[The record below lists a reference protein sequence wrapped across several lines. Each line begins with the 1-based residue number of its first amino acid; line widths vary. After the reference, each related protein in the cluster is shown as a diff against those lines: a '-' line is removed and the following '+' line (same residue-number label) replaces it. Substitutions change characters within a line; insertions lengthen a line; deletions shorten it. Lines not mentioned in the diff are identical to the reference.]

1 MGMKSFRDAYP
12 QYNNMPD
19 ASVVEKLS
27 SQPDVLYQH
36 FYSDMD
42 RSEFDRKFTAKT
54 TPPPQPDW
62 RAGVLPYRQTPEGEN
77 VLDFDQGLTG
87 LAKRVVTTPRD
98 VMTGKVDPTSRQGMG
113 RMLEAASMMSP
124 VSAGTR
130 AAPTMNKWNPAPPST
145 RKLKKETAA
154 NYKTVED
161 AGVEYTPQSIK
172 TLMDDTETMLANAGR
187 LEPNNPELYNLLR
200 QLRNDAQQPGAVAID
215 LPALD
220 SFRQLL
226 SEVAGDPKPGISAA
240 GTLAIKHF
248 DDFLDNTTRSSVLT
262 RPGVGEAEA
271 QAAVETLNTAR
282 GNAAAGFRS
291 ERLKKLNKNIEQRT
305 SAANSGKNLDNST
318 RQRLISFMDNA
329 NKIRGFNAE
338 EMAVMDKII
347 DGGKIKNALRYVSNI
362 LGGGGGWGQTAT
374 AGIAGVAGA
383 THSPTAAGIGF
394 FGIPAVGATLKGI
407 ENALSKVEMRALNK
421 LVRSRSPLHQKNM
434 ENAPI
439 KRGAIRA
446 PGTKKLAAQLA
457 GQPAAQDQIGAL
469 GSQLRNFLPPDV
481 PFTAGGTQSDLMQ
494 KRFIEQL
501 KRSGQP
507 WT

>member
-1 MGMKSFRDAYP
+1 MGMKSFRATYP
-12 QYNNMPD
+12 QYNDMPND
-19 ASVVEKLS
+19 AVVEKLS
-27 SQPDVLYQH
+27 SHPDVLYQH

-42 RSEFDRKFTAKT
+42 RGEFDRKFTAKT

-62 RAGVLPYRQTPEGEN
+62 QASVLPYRQTPEGKN
-77 VLDFDQGLTG
+77 ILDFDQGITG
-87 LAKRVVTTPRD
+87 LAKRVVTTPHD
-98 VMTGKVDPTSRQGMG
+98 VMTGKVDPTSKQGMG

-130 AAPTMNKWNPAPPST
+130 AAPTMNKWNPAPPSIK
-145 RKLKKETAA
+145 KLKKETSA
-154 NYKTVED
+154 NYKAVDD

-200 QLRNDAQQPGAVAID
+200 QLRSDAQQPGAVAID

-240 GTLAIKHF
+240 GTMAMKHF

-271 QAAVETLNTAR
+271 QAAVEALNTAR

-291 ERLKKLNKNIEQRT
+291 ERLKKLTKTIQRRT
-305 SAANSGKNLDNST
+305 SSTGSGMNLDNST
-318 RQRLISFMDNA
+318 RQRLVSFVESAD
-329 NKIRGFNAE
+329 KIRGFNKTE
-338 EMAVMDKII
+338 IAVMDKII
-347 DGGKIKNALRYVSNI
+347 DGGKVKNALRYISNV
-362 LGGGGGWGQTAT
+362 LGGGGGLGTLVTSGLMGT
-374 AGIAGVAGA
+374 AGAA
-383 THSPTAAGIGF
+383 HSPAAAGLGYLAL
-394 FGIPAVGATLKGI
+394 PAVGRTARLA
-407 ENALSKVEMRALNK
+407 ENALSKSEMRALNK
-421 LVRSRSPLHQKNM
+421 LVRSRSPLHKKNM

-457 GQPAAQDQIGAL
+457 GQPAVQDQMGAL

-481 PFTAGGTQSDLMQ
+481 PFTAGGTQSNLT
-494 KRFIEQL
+494 KRRLVDKL